1 MEEDLP
7 TIAGIA
13 SANPDFSILVTALEA
28 ADLVDAVDNPDDEL
42 TVFAPTNAA
51 FAQLAADLGYT
62 GDPEDEDAVFG
73 FIADALATLDP
84 DTNGIGPL
92 TDILLYHV
100 SPGAKIEQAF
110 SLGNEI
116 ETLLEGATVT
126 PDGGRLVDLEPDLL
140 DAEIVIADVEASNG
154 FIQAIDR
161 VLLPLDLEGN
171 DAPSIFDIAATT
183 DGFSVLTLALEAS
196 GLDVVVADPDAE
208 FTVFAPTDDAFAEL
222 AVSLGFTGDT
232 SDPDA
237 VFAAIADVLAG
248 LSDDGDPIPL
258 LTDILLYHVTLGAQS
273 VAELQAVSGTAT
285 ALADAGLVV
294 GPDGS
299 IFDADPEAPNAAFVE
314 GLTDIGASNGTV
326 QVIDRVLLPLDLAD
340 PEPTDTIADIVAAS
354 GEGFDED
361 AGDFDILLAALV
373 ATDLVDAFNDPESDF
388 TVFAPTDAAFL
399 SLAEALGIEESG
411 EQAAFD
417 GIVATFSELFGGEAE
432 AIDTLAAVLQYHVL
446 EGSFTRAELA
456 LGNPSATAEIVPLTS
471 PATDGRGLVDS
482 DPGFEDPEFIDAAS
496 DIVAANGI
504 IHAIDEVLI
513 PVNLPDATDI
523 TGTGEDDRLEVAG
536 EIRAIDG
543 RGGTDTAVFSGN
555 LADASFDFITFGF
568 SIGGAGTDGPVQT
581 TDVELFEFDDQ
592 TVIVSTEEIPAQVFR
607 LYAVGLGRDGDIPG
621 VTFWSGIAES
631 EGLDFVAD
639 AFLLSD
645 EFAAIFGDIDPES
658 QEIVEAFYTNFLG
671 READEEGLE
680 FWTDAI
686 AADDFDTSDLL
697 ISFSESDEFKELTAN
712 TFDDG
717 VLLLA

>member
-399 SLAEALGIEESG
+399 SLAEALGVEESG